1 VSIIINHSDVAACP
15 ITSLSPRHY
24 RETED
29 GIKCRCGEVTNNA
42 AGWYFSLHWSND
54 YALYHAVL
62 DHAREL
68 LHRVP
73 TMTDQTLGRNLRDA
87 VQRWCVDE
95 VAAPLG
101 WQEKAYVIDPAV
113 LRMMRKE
120 VEQAGGFSAV
130 PEEPIAE
137 EVRELLEGES

>member
-1 VSIIINHSDVAACP
+1 MSIIIKHSDVEACP
-15 ITSLSPRHY
+15 IRSLSPGHY

-29 GIKCRCGEVTNNA
+29 GIKCSCGEVTNN

-68 LHRVP
+68 LRRVP
-73 TMTDQTLGRNLRDA
+73 SMTDQTLGRNLRDA
-87 VQRWCVDE
+87 VQRWCMDE
-95 VAAPLG
+95 AAYPLG
-101 WQEKAYVIDPAV
+101 WQEKAYAIDPAV
-113 LRMMRKE
+113 LRMMRNE
-120 VEQAGGFSAV
+120 VEQAGGFNAV